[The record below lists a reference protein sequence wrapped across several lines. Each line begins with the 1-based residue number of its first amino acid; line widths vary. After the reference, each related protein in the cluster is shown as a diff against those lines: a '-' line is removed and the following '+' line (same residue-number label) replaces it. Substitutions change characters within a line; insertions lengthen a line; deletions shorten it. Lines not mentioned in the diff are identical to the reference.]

1 MVAEGYEYQVHFRAG
16 GNDFSITVTLK
27 SDFPNEKPLLKI
39 NPVIVHHWVGS
50 DGAITGAP
58 GLLNV
63 GYFKTLNW
71 RFFESNVFSTL
82 CIQIWDVW
90 CKPLSESFR
99 ELHHHYL
106 TNVITVLPH
115 LQFL

>member
-1 MVAEGYEYQVHFRAG
+1 MRSKFFLTSNLQTINPLFFSVTVVAEGYEYQVHFRAG

-63 GYFKTLNW
+63 GYFKTLN
-71 RFFESNVFSTL
+71 
-82 CIQIWDVW
+82 
-90 CKPLSESFR
+90 
-99 ELHHHYL
+99 
-106 TNVITVLPH
+106 
-115 LQFL
+115 